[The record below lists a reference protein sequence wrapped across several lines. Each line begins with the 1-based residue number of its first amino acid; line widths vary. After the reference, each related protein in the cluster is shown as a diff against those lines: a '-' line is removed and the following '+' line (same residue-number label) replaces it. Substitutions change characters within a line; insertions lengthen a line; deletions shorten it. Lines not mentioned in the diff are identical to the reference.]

1 MRKITVR
8 NVLLSIGMSAFVL
21 VAATLPALAMK
32 APARALA
39 ETTKSAHFYS
49 ARDWKRRHRASAAS
63 RRLVKPRG
71 YARVYNR
78 GSYPR
83 PPDSY
88 ETDLLLDCLM
98 SEPFVICP

>member
-8 NVLLSIGMSAFVL
+8 NVLLSIGMSAIVL
-21 VAATLPALAMK
+21 VAATLPALAKK

-71 YARVYNR
+71 YARVYSR
-78 GSYPR
+78 GSYP
-83 PPDSY
+83 PASY

-98 SEPFVICP
+98 SQPFVICP